1 MRLLI
6 GILLLGALGCVIEKG
21 GTGAAPSSV
30 PTLNLPS
37 APSSVPTPN
46 PPSALCVAPF
56 PPYGGND
63 INPPTG
69 GCFYTGTTR
78 AIVDAAIARQ
88 PQDTWGLSGHGHAFA
103 QQLPDGTW
111 IIAVNKS

>member
-6 GILLLGALGCVIEKG
+6 GILLLGAWGCVIEKG
-21 GTGAAPSSV
+21 GTVAAPSSV
-30 PTLNLPS
+30 PTLNLS
-37 APSSVPTPN
+37 
-46 PPSALCVAPF
+46 SALCVAPF
-56 PPYGGND
+56 PQYGGND

-111 IIAVNKS
+111 IIAVNK